1 MSPRSLTLYYAPRPA
16 RWRRISLRELGLPH
30 ALSRVDNRAKRSD
43 RGEDFLAINP
53 RAMSPRSLADG
64 RVLTEG
70 PAILLYLADLKP
82 EAGLAPP
89 AGSWARHRLHEW
101 LAFISAEIHGGFGP
115 LFNTDLEASARAWW
129 QARLEKR
136 LDYTAAALDADD
148 WLLDAGYSVADAYLY
163 TVLRWAPRFG
173 IALGR
178 WPALHAYMA
187 RINQRPH
194 TLAALQ
200 SEA

>member
-1 MSPRSLTLYYAPRPA
+1 M
-16 RWRRISLRELGLPH
+16 
-30 ALSRVDNRAKRSD
+30 DNRAKRSD

-53 RAMSPRSLADG
+53 KGYVAALKLADG

-129 QARLEKR
+129 QARLESSWTIR
-136 LDYTAAALDADD
+136 RPRWTPTTGCWTPATA
-148 WLLDAGYSVADAYLY
+148 
-163 TVLRWAPRFG
+163 
-173 IALGR
+173 
-178 WPALHAYMA
+178 
-187 RINQRPH
+187 
-194 TLAALQ
+194 
-200 SEA
+200 